1 MLKLGMS
8 WIKLEL
14 PRTERA
20 GTSWN
25 QLQQVGIAWNKLEL
39 NGINK
44 S

>member
-1 MLKLGMS
+1 MLELGMS

-25 QLQQVGIAWNKLEL
+25 QLEQVGIAWNELEQ
-39 NGINK
+39 NGMNMN
-44 S
+44 